1 MNTTLLLSAVAAS
14 VQPLVTLFDAHPT
27 GAALTIVLVVAVLV
41 IGRSQERTPRKGK

>member
-27 GAALTIVLVVAVLV
+27 GAALTIVLVVVVLV
-41 IGRSQERTPRKGK
+41 IGRRDEKPPSASK